1 MNSNKNILLFLFLIL
16 TTSILIKINIKDIE
30 NFVINDPLVVV
41 PEEPKVLEKR
51 IDKYH
56 KITAD
61 LSKEFD
67 DKVNDQSNKKCQ
79 NINFHPLKDFDYP
92 KVKSTNSGFECSAR
106 GGIWNRKNNTCCNSR
121 KLKDDINRHY
131 LNIIKY
137 NRHTSIYGFD
147 SDNDPNKIDGIS
159 KDEFK
164 KLPLN
169 FQRALILNNNKF
181 LLFI

>member
-1 MNSNKNILLFLFLIL
+1 MNSNKNILLLLFLIL

-41 PEEPKVLEKR
+41 PEEPEVLEKK

-79 NINFHPLKDFDYP
+79 NINFDPLKDFDYP
-92 KVKSTNSGFECSAR
+92 KVKSTNSGF
-106 GGIWNRKNNTCCNSR
+106 
-121 KLKDDINRHY
+121 
-131 LNIIKY
+131 
-137 NRHTSIYGFD
+137 
-147 SDNDPNKIDGIS
+147 
-159 KDEFK
+159 
-164 KLPLN
+164 
-169 FQRALILNNNKF
+169 
-181 LLFI
+181 

>member
-1 MNSNKNILLFLFLIL
+1 MNALQEVASG
-16 TTSILIKINIKDIE
+16 IE
-30 NFVINDPLVVV
+30 
-41 PEEPKVLEKR
+41 
-51 IDKYH
+51 
-56 KITAD
+56 
-61 LSKEFD
+61 
-67 DKVNDQSNKKCQ
+67 
-79 NINFHPLKDFDYP
+79 
-92 KVKSTNSGFECSAR
+92 
-106 GGIWNRKNNTCCNSR
+106 KNNTCCNSR